1 MSQSW
6 SSRLRQTL
14 KARGAPAFLAASL
27 VVGILVGVAAALM
40 VVGIEWIS
48 GITESVVDWGA
59 ELREDGIGSEGR
71 WVLLGL
77 IPLGITIAW
86 LIARRFGEEVE
97 SGGVTE
103 TMTGLSL
110 HGGYLPT
117 RTIPAKIAATITT
130 LGFGGSG
137 GREGPAAMI
146 GGTIG
151 SSLARFTRLGEDQI
165 RSLIAAGAGAGIG
178 ASFAAPIA
186 GMLFAMEVLLGNFAV
201 RHLNAVVIA
210 SVAAAV
216 TTRSLVGEDAILSAP
231 KHGVLVPAELMLY
244 VLLGLLAVAVGYLF
258 LRILDGVDGWKSP
271 ERRPRWLRP
280 VVAGVS
286 VAAIG
291 LVAPEALGT
300 GQEYVAKLLDSTTST
315 DAVWWVVMLIAVA
328 KMVTNALT
336 RSGGGSAGTFMP
348 SLFIGASLG
357 TALAVVVSPIWGF
370 SELDSGAFAI
380 VGMAATFAAVA
391 RAPLTSI
398 LIVFEITGDYGL
410 VLPLMLATSLATLL
424 ADRIHP
430 ESSYTMPLRRK
441 GIHLLRRE
449 DIDLLDTV
457 SVGEVMKWPGTL
469 LPTTMTADVVD
480 DILEES
486 HHHGL
491 PVVDDSGHL
500 VGILTVSDVARRGGP
515 SPDLTVED
523 IMTRNPITVVPS
535 MPVSAA
541 LARMAALGVGRL
553 PVVSDDDP
561 TEFVGMFRRESV
573 VRAYHHALGSTTDRH
588 LYRERARVRT
598 QPGAAFFDMPVMP
611 DSYAH
616 GKRVK
621 ELTWPED
628 ATLVSIRRGTRVI
641 IPHGDTIIERGD
653 TITAFGSGDSRV
665 ELAYLLEPQPVVE
678 EDAT

>member
-6 SSRLRQTL
+6 QSRVRQTL

-27 VVGILVGVAAALM
+27 AVGVLVGVSAALL
-40 VVGIEWIS
+40 VVGVEWVRSIA
-48 GITESVVDWGA
+48 EWCVEQGA
-59 ELREDGIGSEGR
+59 EWRKDGIGSEGR
-71 WVLLGL
+71 WVLIGL
-77 IPLGITIAW
+77 VPLGITISW
-86 LIARRFGEEVE
+86 LIARRFGHEVE

-117 RTIPAKIAATITT
+117 RTIFAKIGATIAT

-137 GREGPAAMI
+137 GREGPATMI

-151 SSLARFTRLGEDQI
+151 SSVARYSRFGEDQI

-186 GMLFAMEVLLGNFAV
+186 GMLFAMEVMLGNFAV

-231 KHGVLVPAELMLY
+231 VHRALVPAELLLY
-244 VLLGLLAVAVGYLF
+244 ALLGLLAVASALLF
-258 LRILDGVDGWKSP
+258 LKILDQVSSQTWT
-271 ERRPRWLRP
+271 ENRPRWVRP
-280 VVAGVS
+280 VVAGLM
-286 VAAIG
+286 VAGIG

-300 GQEYVAKLLDSTTST
+300 GQKYVAELLDSSTTT
-315 DAVWWVVMLIAVA
+315 DKVWWVLLLIAAA

-357 TALAVVVSPIWGF
+357 SALAVVVSPIWGF
-370 SELDSGAFAI
+370 STLDSGAFAI
-380 VGMAATFAAVA
+380 VGMAAVFAAMA

-424 ADRIHP
+424 ADRLHP
-430 ESSYTMPLRRK
+430 ESVYTMPLRRR

-457 SVGEVMKWPGTL
+457 TVGEVMKWPGTL
-469 LPTTMTADVVD
+469 LSTTTTADVVEQILD
-480 DILEES
+480 DS

-491 PVVDDSGHL
+491 PVVDDKGHL

-515 SPDLTVED
+515 SPDLTVAD
-523 IMTRNPITVVPS
+523 LMTPHPITVVPS

-561 TEFVGMFRRESV
+561 NKFVGMFRRESV

-598 QPGAAFFDMPVMP
+598 QPAAGFYEMPVMA

-621 ELTWPED
+621 ELTWPDD

-641 IPHGDTIIERGD
+641 IPHGDTIIERDD
-653 TITAFGSGDSRV
+653 TLTAFGTGESRV
-665 ELAYLLEPQPVVE
+665 ELAYLLEPQPVVDE
-678 EDAT
+678 EAT